1 MPELILRKLKELNE
15 IKKIIQEMKEES
27 NKE

>member
-15 IKKIIQEMKEES
+15 IKKIIQEMKAES